1 MYNHAENVVFIV
13 ENLSNAL
20 ILNGK
25 VLILRSYRCDF
36 YRMNTIH
43 VQMKPLIEILD
54 REGCSLVIRS
64 QGKEQC

>member
-1 MYNHAENVVFIV
+1 MYNHVENVVFIV
-13 ENLSNAL
+13 ENFSNAL

-36 YRMNTIH
+36 YCMKPLKPL
-43 VQMKPLIEILD
+43 KPLIEILD
-54 REGCSLVIRS
+54 REGCSLVVRS

>member
-13 ENLSNAL
+13 ENFSNAL

-43 VQMKPLIEILD
+43 VQMKHLIEILD
-54 REGCSLVIRS
+54 REGCSLVIRN
-64 QGKEQC
+64 QGKE